1 MVTTVPP
8 SDEALA
14 AAAERLG
21 RALRER
27 HWRLAT
33 AESCTGGLV
42 GHAIT
47 GISGSSDYYVGGVI
61 CYWDRAKEVEL
72 SVPHEL
78 LAEHGAVS
86 AQVAAA
92 MADGAR
98 KRFGVEIG
106 VAVTGV
112 AGPQGGSPDK
122 PVGLVYVAA
131 ARRGHPPVVERQ
143 VWPFDRDG
151 NKRASTLRVLEVALA
166 EVEAA
171 A

>member
-1 MVTTVPP
+1 MLTTFPP
-8 SDEALA
+8 TDEALA
-14 AAAERLG
+14 AGAEQLG
-21 RALRER
+21 AALRER
-27 HWRLAT
+27 RWRLAT

-47 GISGSSDYYVGGVI
+47 GIPGSSDYYVGGVI
-61 CYWDRAKEVEL
+61 CYWDRTKKVDL
-72 SVPHEL
+72 GVPHEL

-92 MADGAR
+92 MADGVR

-112 AGPQGGSPDK
+112 AGPQGGSATK

-131 ARRGHPPVVERQ
+131 ARRGHPAVVERR

>member
-1 MVTTVPP
+1 
-8 SDEALA
+8 
-14 AAAERLG
+14 
-21 RALRER
+21 
-27 HWRLAT
+27 
-33 AESCTGGLV
+33 
-42 GHAIT
+42 
-47 GISGSSDYYVGGVI
+47 
-61 CYWDRAKEVEL
+61 
-72 SVPHEL
+72 
-78 LAEHGAVS
+78 
-86 AQVAAA
+86 
-92 MADGAR
+92 
-98 KRFGVEIG
+98 